1 MTHEI
6 RIVGEGPAATAAAAA
21 FDDIDAALTDAERPA
36 VSVVVIPAGGEVD
49 ILDGAHGRVV
59 LVEVGGVGGR
69 PVDDLDAA
77 VSIFGRD
84 ALRFDDLR
92 QRVAATTDA
101 DGSPSGDRSA
111 VRFAGAVAGRRAVAL
126 LSGNR
131 SVAGTVVEVAGA
143 GVTAERR
150 LLPVPTPEERDR
162 TLRRDHRDVA
172 VDDALARAE
181 QALDERIG
189 PIEQVGER
197 ESFPVPYY
205 LAGVADTR
213 GFSDAR
219 AAEFAAGV
227 DHDWD
232 RAFMRALGEGLERY
246 CAGVYRRS
254 EFTVAPAR
262 TRSNP
267 VPPLRFVRPDKW
279 ETPDADTPIPW
290 VPGTDLATDTSAS
303 LPAAF
308 VHYPPPTEEY
318 KPAITTGL
326 GLGNSGA
333 EALLSGLYETVERD
347 ATMLAWYSSFE
358 PLELDLSDEGYDTL
372 RRRARAEDLSVTTLL
387 VTQDIDIPVVAAAVS
402 RKDQWPQFAAG
413 SAASL
418 NPAAA
423 ARSALAE
430 ALQNWMELR
439 AMGPEAAAE
448 EGGAI
453 ADYATDPAP
462 AADFL
467 DPDTAV
473 PADSVGPA
481 SPPTGR
487 AELDAVVDRVTDAG
501 LDAYAAR
508 TTTRDVASLGF
519 EAVRVLVPAAQPLFQ
534 GNPFFG
540 ERARTVPRE
549 LGFEPDLDR
558 AYHPFP

>member
-21 FDDIDAALTDAERPA
+21 FDDIDAVLTDAERPA
-36 VSVVVIPAGGEVD
+36 ISVVVVPAGSGVD
-49 ILDGAHGRVV
+49 VLDGTHGRVA
-59 LVEVGGVGGR
+59 LVEIGGVGGH
-69 PVDDLDAA
+69 PIDDLDAA
-77 VSIFGRD
+77 VSVFGSD
-84 ALRFDDLR
+84 GPRFADLR

-101 DGSPSGDRSA
+101 DDSPSGDRSA

-126 LSGNR
+126 LSGDR
-131 SVAGTVVEVAGA
+131 GVAGTVVEVAGA
-143 GVTAERR
+143 GVLAERR
-150 LLPVPTPEERDR
+150 LLTVPTPEERDR
-162 TLRRDHRDVA
+162 TVRRDHRDVA
-172 VDDALARAE
+172 VDDALPRAE
-181 QALDERIG
+181 RALDERTG

-197 ESFPVPYY
+197 ESFPAPYY

-219 AAEFAAGV
+219 AAGFAAGV

-232 RAFMRALGEGLERY
+232 RAFMKALGESLERY
-246 CAGVYRRS
+246 CAGVYRQS
-254 EFTVAPAR
+254 EFADAPAR

-267 VPPLRFVRPDKW
+267 VPPSRFVRPDGR
-279 ETPDADTPIPW
+279 EPPTADTPIPW
-290 VPGTDLATDTSAS
+290 VSGTDLATGESAS

-308 VHYPPPTEEY
+308 VHYPPPTEAY

-326 GLGNSGA
+326 GLGNSGV
-333 EALLSGLYETVERD
+333 EALLSGLYEVVERD

-358 PLELDLSDEGYDTL
+358 PLELDLSDDGYDTL
-372 RRRARAEDLSVTTLL
+372 RRRARAEELSVTTAL
-387 VTQDIDIPVVAAAVS
+387 VTQDIDVPVAAAAVH
-402 RKDQWPQFAAG
+402 RADEWPRFAAG

-418 NPAAA
+418 EPVVAAK
-423 ARSALAE
+423 SALAE

-439 AMGPEAAAE
+439 AMGPDAAAE
-448 EGGAI
+448 EGGAV
-453 ADYATDPAP
+453 ADYATDPTP
-462 AADFL
+462 AADFF
-467 DPDTAV
+467 DPDTTV
-473 PADSVGPA
+473 PAHSVGPA

-487 AELDAVVDRVTDAG
+487 AELDAIVDRVTDAG

-534 GNPFFG
+534 DDPFFG
-540 ERARTVPRE
+540 DRARTVPRE